1 MPASITEKIIEKMM
15 DALRAQG
22 IEKVYRSKM
31 SATKLAP
38 GEIVVSVRFAGEES
52 PQFYADRI
60 LKREMRVEVTALTQS
75 EAPDQALDETRQRIV
90 RAFMVDRTLGNLAA
104 AISEGAT
111 QMSFDDASP
120 PIGEI
125 SINFDVLYLAP
136 LGSLTH
142 RVV

>member
-15 DALRAQG
+15 DSLRAQG
-22 IEKVYRSKM
+22 IEKVYRSKT
-31 SATKLAP
+31 SATKLEP
-38 GEIVVSVRFAGEES
+38 GEVLVSVRFAGEES
-52 PQFYADRI
+52 PQFYGDRI
-60 LKREMRVEVTALTQS
+60 LKRQMRVEISAVTKS

-90 RAFMVDRTLGNLAA
+90 RAFMVDRTLGNFVVS
-104 AISEGAT
+104 ISEDAT

-125 SINFDVLYLAP
+125 NITFDVLYLAP
-136 LGSLTH
+136 LGSLTQ